1 MSSAPP
7 LHFVHTDDAGRAA
20 LAQNPRMTT
29 APATPSTSPLQGVRV
44 ADFTTGIAG
53 PHASLLLAHHGADVV
68 KIESPEGDW
77 SRRLGVNV
85 NGQSPFSTYYN
96 RGKRSIAL
104 DLKHEEGRQIARDLA
119 RRADIVIESF
129 RPGVMKRLGL
139 DHAALQAQRPGLIY
153 LSVSGFG
160 QDGALAHLPATDT
173 VIQGHAGLMS
183 LNRDAQGMPQRF
195 PMILIDVA
203 SGLYACQAVMAAYIR
218 RLRFGQGAYIDCSLM
233 QSALALQAPALV
245 KHQFERGRPTVMYVP
260 LGVLATSDGFLSISV
275 NQDRHFV
282 DFCRVLERPELAR
295 DPRFSD
301 LPGRIAHE
309 AELMAIIRAE
319 FTRRSTQEWCR
330 RLGAAEILHAR
341 IRSYDE
347 VLGDEDLRQ
356 AGALD
361 WLEQPGVDGA
371 LPIPNIPGGPRA
383 LDYGALRASPSVG
396 EHSAEVLRELGAGDA
411 AIARLMDRGVVA
423 VCGHGGATL

>member
-1 MSSAPP
+1 
-7 LHFVHTDDAGRAA
+7 
-20 LAQNPRMTT
+20 MTT
-29 APATPSTSPLQGVRV
+29 APATLPTAPLQGVRV
-44 ADFTTGIAG
+44 VDFTTGIAG
-53 PHASLLLAHHGADVV
+53 PHASLLLAHHGAEVV

-77 SRRLGVNV
+77 SRRLGVSV

-96 RGKRSIAL
+96 RGKRSLAL
-104 DLKHEEGRQIARDLA
+104 DLKQEDGRRLARDLSA
-119 RRADIVIESF
+119 RADIVIESF

-139 DHAALQAQRPGLIY
+139 DHGALVADHPGLVY
-153 LSVSGFG
+153 LAVSGFG
-160 QDGALAHLPATDT
+160 QEGALAHVPATDT
-173 VIQGHAGLMS
+173 VIQGYAGLMS
-183 LNRDAQGMPQRF
+183 LNRDAHGAPQRF

-282 DFCRVLERPELAR
+282 DFCAALERPELAT
-295 DPRFSD
+295 DPRFST
-301 LPGRIAHE
+301 LEGRIAHE
-309 AELMAIIRAE
+309 AALMAVIRTE
-319 FTRRSTQEWCR
+319 FARHATEVWCR
-330 RLGAAEILHAR
+330 RLQEAGILHAR

-347 VLGDEDLRQ
+347 VLADDDLKR
-356 AGALD
+356 AGAVD

-383 LDYGALRASPSVG
+383 LDYGALRGSPSVG
-396 EHSAEVLRELGAGDA
+396 EHSVEVLRELGVSDA
-411 AIARLMDRGVVA
+411 AIARLRDRGIVVSPVPNA
-423 VCGHGGATL
+423 